1 MVEGAE
7 GARWKSL
14 RSLGSPCGAE
24 EELLPPSP
32 HVPRL
37 PAFTVCPFTG
47 CHAFMLHCFHA

>member
-7 GARWKSL
+7 EARWESL